1 MLRKKIFDG
10 QMNRVNHYLEKTS
23 ARSALNKSNIIGF
36 VDIDCQTK
44 LLLAFHSRLLS
55 IVYL

>member
-1 MLRKKIFDG
+1 
-10 QMNRVNHYLEKTS
+10 MNKVNHYLEKTS

-55 IVYL
+55 TVYLEVESITD